1 METLARN
8 GFNNM
13 SLKQRLVKFRLKSNV
28 EKQLPMVFYEKKG
41 FLKNFGK
48 LTGKHLWQSLFL
60 NKVAGLW
67 LGSGTGAFL

>member
-28 EKQLPMVFYEKKG
+28 EKQLPMVFYEKKV
-41 FLKNFGK
+41 FLKISENSQENTCG
-48 LTGKHLWQSLFL
+48 
-60 NKVAGLW
+60 
-67 LGSGTGAFL
+67 